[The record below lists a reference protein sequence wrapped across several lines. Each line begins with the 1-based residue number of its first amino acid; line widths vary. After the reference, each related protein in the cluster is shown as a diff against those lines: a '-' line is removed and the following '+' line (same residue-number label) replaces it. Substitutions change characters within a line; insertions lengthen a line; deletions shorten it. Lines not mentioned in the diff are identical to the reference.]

1 MESDWTQTVFA
12 QDVAEVSAYIIWI
25 NKIPH
30 IVYTDVLQIFFTIA
44 STALLALLF
53 LTGFRCNQCGFNLR
67 YQRQCAEAG
76 IVLCP
81 FFGYIYRLSV
91 HIDTLECVRNS
102 DSFIYKVNGRPLQP
116 HHFAAA
122 QTIIGS
128 QKNRQF
134 HFCSG
139 KYRKHLHQLICG
151 VVACYEVILFWPFDI
166 RGWVM
171 RNQLQPY
178 CINQRFVD
186 VGMVMCNRISA
197 DIACVLFMGI
207 EHFYVQ
213 HIDFVQLGSP
223 L

>member
-12 QDVAEVSAYIIWI
+12 QDVAEVSAYVIWI

-44 STALLALLF
+44 SPALLALLF
-53 LTGFRCNQCGFNLR
+53 LTGFRCNQCGFNLW

-91 HIDTLECVRNS
+91 HIDTLECVRNG
-102 DSFIYKVNGRPLQP
+102 DSLIYKVNGRPLQP

-134 HFCSG
+134 HFVPANIG
-139 KYRKHLHQLICG
+139 
-151 VVACYEVILFWPFDI
+151 
-166 RGWVM
+166 
-171 RNQLQPY
+171 N
-178 CINQRFVD
+178 
-186 VGMVMCNRISA
+186 ISISSSA
-197 DIACVLFMGI
+197 V
-207 EHFYVQ
+207 
-213 HIDFVQLGSP
+213 
-223 L
+223 